1 MADAVGAQWAACVRN
16 MGAWEGSLARYEPDG
31 TFVERTPTVLFIYT
45 DSKDDAA
52 RVAAGGVPYRL
63 DLMLRRAAR
72 QSDAK
77 QMYFQGVNLAQS
89 GMVYSP
95 GGCLCA
101 GQAWASPAAALY
113 VEQNINACADGAPP
127 PPSPLAGAVA
137 GAPIVGRA
145 RLVTVYTAEGHLRG
159 LSLFRERPSALNPSA
174 PHPTEV
180 PLEAVATDFPAAA
193 ALGTTEATPAGL
205 VGIWRGTA
213 VTVTAAG
220 TTSPPSSYVHT
231 VGLSGTALTM
241 TTTGDDGGGGGSRGD
256 GGGDGGATRTGI
268 VAPGGRLVVVAGG
281 GEAGS
286 PSHLLFLG
294 GGVTALLPGVRPAGG
309 AFGVEL
315 GWLTAAAT
323 RQRVV
328 RRYAADGRWVGS
340 SFLVERRDG

>member
-1 MADAVGAQWAACVRN
+1 MSPYSAPHPPSVSYLPLPPAAAVSPFSSWRPPSRPPPAD
-16 MGAWEGSLARYEPDG
+16 
-31 TFVERTPTVLFIYT
+31 
-45 DSKDDAA
+45 
-52 RVAAGGVPYRL
+52 
-63 DLMLRRAAR
+63 
-72 QSDAK
+72 
-77 QMYFQGVNLAQS
+77 FQGVNLAQS

-101 GQAWASPAAALY
+101 GQAWASPTAALY

-127 PPSPLAGAVA
+127 PPPPTGAA
-137 GAPIVGRA
+137 AAAPIVGRA
-145 RLVTVYTAEGHLRG
+145 RLVAVYTAEGHLRG
-159 LSLFRERPSALNPSA
+159 LSLFRERPSALVPTL

-205 VGIWRGTA
+205 VGVWRGTA
-213 VTVTAAG
+213 VTVTPAG

-231 VGLSGTALTM
+231 VGLSGTTLTM
-241 TTTGDDGGGGGSRGD
+241 TTTGDDGRGGGCSD
-256 GGGDGGATRTGI
+256 GGDTRTGT

-294 GGVTALLPGVRPAGG
+294 GGVTALLPGVRPAGA

-315 GWLTAAAT
+315 GWQTAATT

-340 SFLVERRDG
+340 SFLVERRDE